1 MSQDLKDFI
10 NQHRDDFDNE
20 RPPSDAWRKIETSI
34 TKMAPV
40 RSMAWVKWAAAAVI
54 FLACSIGLVIA
65 TRRDAPRADEQSV
78 AASSE
83 RFHAWPQE
91 YAGLARTYASLIEQR
106 QQQLRHAAAGEPQL
120 MDQFTQDLATL
131 DSSYQILYRQAK
143 NSPAS
148 DVIIRAMIQ
157 NLQLQAELLSKQLDI
172 INTYFNQ
179 SKYSHEKSNSRSI

>member
-10 NQHRDDFDNE
+10 NQHRDQFDDE
-20 RPPSDAWRKIETSI
+20 YPPANGWRNIESRLTP
-34 TKMAPV
+34 APPV
-40 RSMAWVKWAAAAVI
+40 RNLAWVKWAAAAVI
-54 FLACSIGLVIA
+54 FLACSIGLVIG
-65 TRRDAPRADEQSV
+65 TRRDPQPADERSV
-78 AASSE
+78 AAGSVSD
-83 RFHAWPQE
+83 HSWPQE

-106 QQQLRHAAAGEPQL
+106 QQQLRQAAAGEPQL

-131 DSSYQILYRQAK
+131 DSSYQILYRQAS

-148 DVIIRAMIQ
+148 DVILRAMIQ

-179 SKYSHEKSNSRSI
+179 TKYSHEKSNSRSI

>member
-10 NQHRDDFDNE
+10 NRHREQFDDE
-20 RPPSDAWRKIETSI
+20 LPPVDGWKKIQAGLSEVP
-34 TKMAPV
+34 PV
-40 RSMAWVKWAAAAVI
+40 RSMKWVKWAAAAVI
-54 FLACSIGLVIA
+54 FLACSIGLVIG
-65 TRRDAPRADEQSV
+65 TRRDPQSADERSM
-78 AASSE
+78 AAGNE
-83 RFHAWPQE
+83 PYRTWPQE
-91 YAGLARTYASLIEQR
+91 YAGLARSYASLIEQR

-131 DSSYQILYRQAK
+131 DSSYQILYRQART
-143 NSPAS
+143 SPAS